1 MLVTGDLLVLLLLL
15 CWSGYSTA
23 PTRCPALGS
32 CGHPGLTKP
41 DWSWVGLVT
50 MILLIVAMLT
60 VIEFVRVNNR
70 KITRAIMQ
78 DDDVVQLIGAVGFKV
93 GSECPSRTDILQ

>member
-1 MLVTGDLLVLLLLL
+1 
-15 CWSGYSTA
+15 
-23 PTRCPALGS
+23 
-32 CGHPGLTKP
+32 
-41 DWSWVGLVT
+41 

-93 GSECPSRTDILQ
+93 GSECTSRTDILQ